1 MAMKAP
7 LSSCFQKFCVDT
19 QSSHT
24 NIRLCSSAATA
35 CTASPTLM
43 PSCCVTL
50 YIIRSS
56 AANMQVVWNVSVH
69 TSVLMPPRR
78 VYSQMSSVMPTTV
91 IGNGTP
97 TASNTKRCRMMQT
110 T

>member
-1 MAMKAP
+1 
-7 LSSCFQKFCVDT
+7 
-19 QSSHT
+19 
-24 NIRLCSSAATA
+24 
-35 CTASPTLM
+35 
-43 PSCCVTL
+43 
-50 YIIRSS
+50 
-56 AANMQVVWNVSVH
+56 MQVVWNVSVH

-91 IGNGTP
+91 MGNGTP